1 MKKYVLDSYALL
13 AYAEN
18 ENGSQTVS
26 EILKDTLSGKS
37 AIYISVINWGEM
49 YYIARRESGKIKAE
63 LYRTL
68 FEQYPIKI
76 IDADQKITLL
86 AAEFKATN
94 RISYA
99 DSFTAALAK
108 QKDAELVT
116 GDPEFRQLEKEIK
129 ILWI

>member
-1 MKKYVLDSYALL
+1 MRKYVLDSYALL

-49 YYIARRESGKIKAE
+49 YYIARRESGKTKAE

-99 DSFTAALAK
+99 DSFAAALAK

-129 ILWI
+129 ILWL